1 MCYHQPMAKL
11 KEFTYRCL
19 TYQESDGSFTGVCLD
34 LDIVEEDHQ
43 TMEQA
48 ILSLHD
54 AVETHLKA
62 AAGLKFPKELI
73 YRPAPKK
80 YWNILRLMT
89 AVQPQKANFPP
100 EFRLFPMPGTAIMSH
115 PIYA

>member
-1 MCYHQPMAKL
+1 MAKL

-19 TYQESDGSFTGVCLD
+19 VYRETDDSFTGVCLD
-34 LDIVEEDHQ
+34 LDIVEENHQ

-62 AAGLKFPKELI
+62 AAGLQSPKELM
-73 YRPAPKK
+73 YRPAPRK
-80 YWNILRLMT
+80 YWNILQLMT
-89 AVQPQKANFPP
+89 AAQPQKQNIPP
-100 EFRLFPMPGTAIMSH
+100 EFRLFPMTGPTLMSH
-115 PIYA
+115 PVYA

>member
-1 MCYHQPMAKL
+1 MAKV

-19 TYQESDGSFTGVCLD
+19 VYQEADGSFTGVCLD

-48 ILSLHD
+48 VLSLHD

-62 AAGLKFPKELI
+62 TAGLKFPKELMS
-73 YRPAPKK
+73 RPAPLK
-80 YWNILRLMT
+80 YWNILRGVTSIRPKTHDLP
-89 AVQPQKANFPP
+89 A
-100 EFRLFPMPGTAIMSH
+100 EFRLFPMPGPANL
-115 PIYA
+115 PRPVYA